1 VTEVYPRCI
10 WLAESTWFSAMKSQR
25 YQDKTIHTD
34 AELYEAFDLCYDYD
48 LYVAWRAAVQ
58 DAASIK
64 SYLELLRLQT
74 FIYPKK
80 FIKLR
85 FVENHDQDRIAYIC
99 RDNRFKTLVW
109 TGHLKY

>member
-1 VTEVYPRCI
+1 M
-10 WLAESTWFSAMKSQR
+10 AESSWFSALKR
-25 YQDKTIHTD
+25 NRDRDEIIHTD
-34 AELYEAFDLCYDYD
+34 AELYEVFNVCYDYD

-58 DAASIK
+58 GAISIK

-74 FIYPKK
+74 FVYPKG

-99 RDNRFKTLVW
+99 RDNRWKALAW
-109 TGHLKY
+109 TGHFRY